1 VDVAAAHPNVSNAYT
16 LMGNPFITMS
26 ALCTLPLPTLF
37 ALHLSIRAA
46 LVHPHRRDK
55 VVELRECEK

>member
-1 VDVAAAHPNVSNAYT
+1 MAVAHPNVSDAYT

-26 ALCTLPLPTLF
+26 VLCTLSLSMLF

-46 LVHPHRRDK
+46 FVHPHRWDE
-55 VVELRECEK
+55 VVELREREK